1 MNKKR
6 IIRWIIGA
14 VALIL
19 IFFQPIA
26 AIPATLP
33 FNTVATVEAAVSTK
47 PGKVVLKSIKATSYN
62 RIRINWK
69 KTTGATHYRI
79 YYKVPGG
86 RWKWVKTVRSNVTS
100 YTHISSKKNP
110 IKCGQKYT
118 YTVRAYNSR
127 SKKAGSYN
135 TRGLTTKTVPTT
147 VSLRNIKRNS
157 NNTVTISWK
166 KAYGG
171 NYYRVYRKTSG
182 TGWKMLANVKSSSFS
197 YTDKKP
203 VKGKKNIYTVRCY
216 NSSTRVA
223 GRYNSKGLSVT
234 VGNTSSSSRTPGTP
248 ALLKISSSAYNKIT
262 ISWKKASNATHYR
275 IFYKV
280 PGGSWKQVATV
291 RSNVTRYTHTSSAK
305 CPIKLGQ
312 KYTYTVRAY
321 NSSSKKWGRYDSRGL
336 TVTPALGR
344 PTVSDWKKT
353 HDSATCNCN
362 PPHDG
367 VEYTISWKRV
377 PGASGYQVYYGQN
390 DNGQWYTGYS
400 NTTNLKFSLSFS
412 HINMNLKAK
421 VRAFRT
427 VNGRRIYGS
436 WSTMKTK
443 TIRYTGSDSSS
454 SPNTISYNSILQEYK
469 RVADSN
475 FSSTVLRQCKYVNSS
490 AWNFQGSTKNVY
502 YQYIDLAKDGTSELI
517 IAINQY
523 GKPYTIL
530 DIYGMSNGKPVRII
544 ENNASVGY
552 RSRYYITTDNRIK
565 NCGSGGALNTEI
577 RYYKLPKNS
586 VSLKND
592 GRYIYD
598 GWNGDR
604 YTYINSRNVSTSISK
619 SVYDYHSSTQNVN
632 TQNEWNLL

>member
-1 MNKKR
+1 MNKNR
-6 IIRWIIGA
+6 IFRWIIGTA
-14 VALIL
+14 VLLL

-26 AIPATLP
+26 AIPTTLP
-33 FNTVATVEAAVSTK
+33 FNTVATAEAAVSTK
-47 PGKVVLKSIKATSYN
+47 PGKVVLTGIKATSYN

-69 KTTGATHYRI
+69 KASNATHYRI

-86 RWKWVKTVRSNVTS
+86 RWKWIKTVRSNVTS

-147 VSLRNIKRNS
+147 VSLRNIKRNA

-182 TGWKMLANVKSSSFS
+182 TGWKLLANVKSSSFS
-197 YTDKKP
+197 YTDRKP

-336 TVTPALGR
+336 TVIPALGR

-353 HDSATCNCN
+353 HDSATCNCKI
-362 PPHDG
+362 PHNG
-367 VEYTISWKRV
+367 VAYTISWNKI
-377 PGASGYQVYYGQN
+377 PGASGYQVYSGIQ
-390 DNGQWYTGYS
+390 DSEGWHTEYS
-400 NTTNLKFSLSFS
+400 NTTKCQFTLNFS
-412 HINMNLKAK
+412 HINTQIKAK
-421 VRAFRT
+421 VRAFKT

-443 TIRYTGSDSSS
+443 TIRYTSQSGSQNTGSGSGVGTATFRSLRGKGFTYRNSEFLYGVAFGRNNNNVYVGVWNRAGTSSSYEDFFFQIKEKQYAYTVKGARSGYYYHINLQPYKNYVRVNIYCKDSS
-454 SPNTISYNSILQEYK
+454 YNYFNIL
-469 RVADSN
+469 AN
-475 FSSTVLRQCKYVNSS
+475 FNYE
-490 AWNFQGSTKNVY
+490 KNAGF
-502 YQYIDLAKDGTSELI
+502 IDYA
-517 IAINQY
+517 
-523 GKPYTIL
+523 
-530 DIYGMSNGKPVRII
+530 R
-544 ENNASVGY
+544 
-552 RSRYYITTDNRIK
+552 
-565 NCGSGGALNTEI
+565 
-577 RYYKLPKNS
+577 
-586 VSLKND
+586 
-592 GRYIYD
+592 
-598 GWNGDR
+598 
-604 YTYINSRNVSTSISK
+604 
-619 SVYDYHSSTQNVN
+619 
-632 TQNEWNLL
+632 

>member
-1 MNKKR
+1 MNKNR
-6 IIRWIIGA
+6 ITKWIIGA
-14 VALIL
+14 AVLLL

-33 FNTVATVEAAVSTK
+33 FNTVATVEAAASTK
-47 PGKVVLKSIKATSYN
+47 PGKVALKSIKATSYN
-62 RIRINWK
+62 RIRISWK

-147 VSLRNIKRNS
+147 VSLRNIKRNA
-157 NNTVTISWK
+157 NNTVTVSWK

-182 TGWKMLANVKSSSFS
+182 TGWKLLANVKSSSFS
-197 YTDKKP
+197 YTDRKP

-216 NSSTRVA
+216 NSSTKAA

-248 ALLKISSSAYNKIT
+248 ALVKISSSAYNKIT
-262 ISWKKASNATHYR
+262 INWKKASNATHYR

-291 RSNVTRYTHTSSAK
+291 RSNVTSYTHTSSAR
-305 CPIKLGQ
+305 CPIKFGQ

-321 NSSSKKWGRYDSRGL
+321 NSSSKKWGRYNSRGL
-336 TVTPALGR
+336 TASSALSR

-353 HDSATCNCN
+353 HDSATCNCKI
-362 PPHDG
+362 PHNG
-367 VEYTISWKRV
+367 IAYTISWNKI
-377 PGASGYQVYYGQN
+377 PGASGYQVYSGIQ
-390 DNGQWYTGYS
+390 DSEGWYTEYS
-400 NTTNLKFSLSFS
+400 NTTKCQFTLNFS
-412 HINMNLKAK
+412 HINTQIKAK

-443 TIRYTGSDSSS
+443 TIRYTSQDGSQNTGSGSGMGTTTFRSLRGKGFTYRNSEFLYGVAFGKNNNNVYIGVWNPSGTSSS
-454 SPNTISYNSILQEYK
+454 YEDFFFQIKEGQYTYTVRGMRSGSYYNINLQPNKNYV
-469 RVADSN
+469 RVN
-475 FSSTVLRQCKYVNSS
+475 
-490 AWNFQGSTKNVY
+490 
-502 YQYIDLAKDGTSELI
+502 I
-517 IAINQY
+517 Y
-523 GKPYTIL
+523 GKNPANNYFNIL
-530 DIYGMSNGKPVRII
+530 ANFNYEK
-544 ENNASVGY
+544 NAGFVHYAG
-552 RSRYYITTDNRIK
+552 
-565 NCGSGGALNTEI
+565 
-577 RYYKLPKNS
+577 
-586 VSLKND
+586 
-592 GRYIYD
+592 
-598 GWNGDR
+598 
-604 YTYINSRNVSTSISK
+604 
-619 SVYDYHSSTQNVN
+619 
-632 TQNEWNLL
+632 